1 MKPILH
7 RVNFYILMLAPL
19 LLAGCGG
26 SGDEYQGFD
35 SSVGISTPNRYLTFF
50 NRQGD
55 LGAGDYILI
64 AATKGMGETGSFS
77 LTMTR
82 TGGTTQLTSGNWIS
96 SGGLDADSTCPSG
109 NLCYPFDLQDASGA
123 TFVLNTA
130 LEGVLYLVDYNDNSP
145 RLVATA
151 ISGAMGET
159 VTLKFSPSAIDESDF
174 TSAYYATVDPGNARA
189 TAQKFL
195 ALHGFGANRELAD
208 VHVTFRDSKDLG
220 YGRDMYMVSYDS
232 GAIPGNESCP
242 GQTIA
247 FFVRN
252 FSVKIVDG
260 FAYGPV
266 NLEAAI
272 EEDLVHNF
280 GHNAIEFGRG
290 RVDMGD
296 TCSPEPMAKFYT
308 FRADYSSPGAVHP
321 RRLRIDLDARGA
333 KAMPQPCITCHGGKL
348 RPLDRFGRFVGMHAN
363 DARSQFGDTKA
374 RMQAF
379 EVDTF
384 EFSDIVG
391 HRRADYEDRL
401 RQLNAAIYCTYPGS
415 QDHAACATH
424 GKGVAA
430 RGSESGE
437 WTGDFGRE
445 MMLGWYGGALET
457 QGSVFDSSFVPG
469 GWTPTPGG
477 PPVGA
482 DALFTKVV
490 GPNCFVCHG
499 KRGTDLPTDA
509 DMTVNGKDLDFSTW
523 DKFITHADEIERLVF
538 DEGKMPLGWLNYQ
551 NFWGDPEKGDLLA
564 SFIAPHVT
572 DSAGFQARRTDSN
585 GNIILP
591 MRVVA
596 RAGPD
601 RVTHEDAAITLSA
614 EASLFADGFS
624 WSVTSSPVDSTP
636 AISSPSSKRT
646 DFVADKEGEYTVRL
660 NATASTGGSGS
671 DTVTIVVDAGLPGPS
686 PRDLTFYTDITD
698 RLNDCASDCHRNGGQ
713 AGIPVWWV
721 ADDEQPAGAGFT
733 GIPADDTERP
743 ALGFFEQVM
752 ARVNLE
758 YIEDSLILKKPSDN
772 HHFGNL
778 RTGFDTTLGVGLS
791 GREDYDRFVN
801 WIAEG
806 AACGGTAITTP
817 VLCPR

>member
-1 MKPILH
+1 MPLWILLL
-7 RVNFYILMLAPL
+7 FSM

-26 SGDEYQGFD
+26 SGDEYEGFD
-35 SSVGISTPNRYLTFF
+35 ASVGVSTPNRYLTFF

-55 LGAGDYILI
+55 LAGGDYILI
-64 AATKGMGETGSFS
+64 AATNVAGEAGSFS
-77 LTMTR
+77 LSMTR
-82 TGGTTQLTSGNWIS
+82 SGETTQLVNGNWIS
-96 SGGLDADSTCPSG
+96 SGGLDADATCPTG
-109 NLCYPFDLQDASGA
+109 NLCIPFDLQDSRGAS
-123 TFVLNTA
+123 FVLNTA
-130 LEGVLYLVDYNDNSP
+130 LDGVLYLVDNNDGSP
-145 RLVATA
+145 RLVAIA
-151 ISGAMGET
+151 NSGGMGVAET
-159 VTLKFSPSAIDESDF
+159 LDFSPSAIDESDF
-174 TSAYYATVDPGNARA
+174 SSAYYSTIDPGNARD
-189 TAQKFL
+189 TAQKYL
-195 ALHGFGANRELAD
+195 AMHGFGVDLSGAD

-232 GAIPGNESCP
+232 GAIAGNGGCP

-272 EEDLVHNF
+272 NEDLVHNF

-321 RRLRIDLDARGA
+321 RRLRIDLDDRGT
-333 KAMPQPCITCHGGKL
+333 KAMPQPCISCHGGKL

-363 DARSQFGDTKA
+363 DDLAQFGDTKA

-391 HRRADYEDRL
+391 HRRVDIEEGL

-415 QDHAACATH
+415 QGHAACAAH
-424 GKGVAA
+424 GNGVAA
-430 RGSESGE
+430 RGVESGE
-437 WTGDFGRE
+437 WTGNFGRE

-457 QGSVFDSSFVPG
+457 PGSVFDDSFVPA
-469 GWTPTPGG
+469 GWTPMVGG
-477 PPVGA
+477 TPVGA

-499 KRGTDLPTDA
+499 KRGTDLGTDA
-509 DMTVNGKDLDFSTW
+509 DLNGNGKDLDFSTW
-523 DKFITHADEIERLVF
+523 TKFISHANEIERLVF
-538 DEGKMPLGWLNYQ
+538 DEGKMPLGLLNYQ
-551 NFWGDPEKGDLLA
+551 NFWGDPEKGELLA
-564 SFIAPHVT
+564 SFIAPYVN
-572 DSAGFQARRTDSN
+572 DSAGFQARRTDSG

-601 RVTHEDAAITLSA
+601 RVTHPNAAITLNA
-614 EASLFADGFS
+614 EASLYANSFS
-624 WSVTSSPVDSTP
+624 WSLESSPAGSVAS
-636 AISSPSSKRT
+636 ISSPTQKRT
-646 DFVADKEGEYTVRL
+646 DFVADVDGEYTVRL
-660 NATASTGGSGS
+660 SANSSEGGSGS
-671 DTVTIVVDAGLPGPS
+671 DIVTIVVDAALPGSS
-686 PRDLTFYTDITD
+686 PRDLTFYTDISS
-698 RLNDCASDCHRNGGQ
+698 RLDTCAVTCHSNGIQ

-721 ADDEQPAGAGFT
+721 ADADQPAGAGST
-733 GIPADDTERP
+733 GIPLTLADPP
-743 ALGFFEQVM
+743 ALGWYEQAM

-758 YIEDSLILKKPSDN
+758 YIGDSLILKKPSDT

-778 RTGFDTTLGVGLS
+778 QMGFDTSLGVGIA
-791 GREDYDRFVN
+791 GRADYDQFVN

-806 AACGGTAITTP
+806 AACGGTVIQ
-817 VLCPR
+817 CPR